1 MKKLFICCLALNAL
15 AASAQAPS
23 TMFSQALIKGEATE
37 IIPAEPLYQP
47 SREAIAAKTGSKGDL
62 FFVAKRIQR
71 FEKQPKCGRI
81 VFWVAQP
88 ASMTVWPQL
97 GGELNIC
104 ENEDP
109 PLKECKGQ
117 GLVPH
122 TALCANGSQ
131 PTDTDEVKKAIE
143 AAFSRGGLT
152 HDQVKAL
159 SGPTRKGS
167 TK

>member
-1 MKKLFICCLALNAL
+1 MKKLFICYFALHAL
-15 AASAQAPS
+15 AASAQSPS
-23 TMFSQALIKGEATE
+23 TMFSQALIKGELTE
-37 IIPAEPLYQP
+37 KIPAEPLYQP
-47 SREAIAAKTGSKGDL
+47 AREAIAAKTGSKGDL
-62 FFVAKRIQR
+62 FFVVKRTQR

-81 VFWVAQP
+81 AFWVVQP

-122 TALCANGSQ
+122 TALCANGAQ
-131 PTDTDEVKKAIE
+131 PTDTAEVEKAIKD
-143 AAFSRGGLT
+143 ALSRGGLT

-159 SGPTRKGS
+159 SASASKGS